1 MKNSSGKIL
10 IVDDEPNIHYSF
22 QKILEPNHEIISA
35 HNGLEGVE
43 LLKTQRPDVVVMDV
57 KMPGMDGLEALKEM
71 RKILTEKRLELL
83 KMIKDKK
90 PASVYELAKMVGR
103 DIKNVLEDLA
113 YLQEIG
119 LVEITETRN
128 KKIPHVD
135 YDKIAFEVA
144 I

>member
-1 MKNSSGKIL
+1 MKIKKVKIEIKGL
-10 IVDDEPNIHYSF
+10 DEALKEAGTVF
-22 QKILEPNHEIISA
+22 EKISKGERIR
-35 HNGLEGVE
+35 
-43 LLKTQRPDVVVMDV
+43 K
-57 KMPGMDGLEALKEM
+57 KEAIYFSNLKEM

-90 PASVYELAKMVGR
+90 PASVYKLAKMVGR

-119 LVEITETRN
+119 LVEITETKD